1 MFYLSNIFGIEFY
14 HSQLVNLLSL
24 CHIVKVSFWVYKPI
38 NRGDTQSKPLD
49 CNSCGQPKTRS
60 NLKPFNTTFMS
71 ELFQNILSG
80 HFCRCKELKNE
91 VIFESVTSWKMQR
104 KNRKYL
110 LCLIFKCR
118 YQQSTLQIKISG
130 FDNFPSSWELYG
142 RPIGLAFYSSYN
154 TN

>member
-1 MFYLSNIFGIEFY
+1 MFYLSNIFGIEVY

-49 CNSCGQPKTRS
+49 CNSSWGQPKTRS
-60 NLKPFNTTFMS
+60 NLKPFNTT
-71 ELFQNILSG
+71 
-80 HFCRCKELKNE
+80 FCRCKELKNE

-104 KNRKYL
+104 KNKKSFL
-110 LCLIFKCR
+110 FLIFKYG

-130 FDNFPSSWELYG
+130 FGNCPSSWELSG
-142 RPIGLAFYSSYN
+142 RPIGLASYSSYN